1 MTNSRPSLAGT
12 SLRIVRLAAC
22 AALLLAGAA
31 QAQVDSMLTYKGNP
45 LYRAKN
51 FMSGNLVYTVFYNYG
66 LVGNLGER
74 SGEWPAGTN
83 NEYVGDV
90 SPLVGVEFIHPSGD
104 TLRAVCTSDGP
115 RGNPDGPPGGG
126 AFWGFE
132 PLQGFASPPAVGE
145 DPLVALSNQPR
156 TWPRTWPD
164 KNVTDSLSNDRAWVR
179 DETDPGW
186 RGAWNGYFGKN
197 VTNADLESYY
207 LMDDHRDLEWF
218 ERTDSLGNT
227 YHYYPN
233 LTDTTRR
240 GLGLRVSVR
249 GLQWAHFLAQDVI
262 FWLYEITNVS
272 SYVYDKVAFGMVVGT
287 LSGGRQDSEDD
298 LAYFD
303 LENDI
308 TYSFDS
314 DDQGSPGWVPVS
326 ETNNVGYVG
335 YAFLES
341 PGNPVDGIDNDGDSQ
356 DPASPHLTGDI
367 LNLFLQPR
375 AFGPG
380 QTVVLIDY
388 VTYERTLSSFP
399 QSGPLRYQIRD
410 REILINPGQ
419 QLIEDGGNGI
429 DDNLNGLIDERI
441 DHQDLAYVDYTTGR
455 GSTDLLLD
463 EARDDGVD
471 NDGDWDALT
480 DDVGGDGVALTGD
493 AGEGDGRPTNGEPR
507 FDRTDVDESDQI
519 GLTSFDYFSPP
530 GSIRMRDDQALW
542 DRMNPGRFDVVSTEP
557 QDGDFVYGSGFF
569 PLRPGQTERF
579 SMALAYGQD
588 LLDITDNKITVQQIY
603 NENYN
608 FARPPDKPTAW
619 SVPGDGK
626 VTLYWDDIA
635 EASFDPVTGFDFEG
649 YKIYRAT
656 DPGFNEV
663 FTVTDG
669 LGRKVFHQPIAQ
681 FDLDNGNAGFFPVI
695 RNSVI
700 YFLGN
705 DTGLEHTWTDTT
717 VENGQT
723 YYYAVVAYDRGDVA
737 KEILPAENSKTI
749 VLDVSGN
756 VTLDINTVTV
766 TPRAPALGYVE
777 PEVSTVTHV
786 AGFST
791 GTMGTFVLDP
801 AGVTSTTN
809 YRINFSQ
816 EADTLP
822 LTYTITRSNLD
833 GESVVVTGVS
843 LTPQDNLIERA
854 SLFSAYY
861 DSLFN
866 LEPGTF
872 DARQFFRVAGTR
884 LYDGQQG
891 YLLFPRD
898 TVAILER
905 SGWQSE
911 NADGLLN
918 FEFELGNINQLN
930 WRGKKQPAT
939 YEIEF
944 FDHIVDTSLAMVYP
958 INPPFNLPAVPVN
971 FRVKNLSSDQYI
983 KFAFEDS
990 TGFNGLVDDKD
1001 VVYFRERINNVLDL
1015 TWTVEFFARAAT
1027 GDTVLPQPG
1036 DILHLETYQP
1046 FTVADTFAY
1055 TVAPARIDA
1064 GNVNL
1069 DRINVYPNPY
1079 VAASPQEPANQFNE
1093 GRGERRLTFNHLPD
1107 RCTIRIYTAR
1117 GDLVDTIEHDAGI
1130 DDGTAN
1136 WDMRNFDGL
1145 NVAYG
1150 VYLFHVDSPYGEKT
1164 GRFAVIK

>member
-1 MTNSRPSLAGT
+1 MRPISKYTLC
-12 SLRIVRLAAC
+12 V
-22 AALLLAGAA
+22 AALALLATTAV
-31 QAQVDSMLTYKGNP
+31 AQVDSMLNYRGNP

-51 FMSGNLVYTVFYNYG
+51 VMSGNLVRSTYYNYG
-66 LVGNLGER
+66 LVGNIGEI
-74 SGEWPAGTN
+74 SGEWPIGTG

-132 PLQGFASPPAVGE
+132 PLKGFAAPPAIGE
-145 DPLVALSNQPR
+145 DPLVAMSNQPS
-156 TWPRTWPD
+156 TWPTAWPD
-164 KNVTDSLSNDRAWVR
+164 KSITDSLSGDQAWVR
-179 DETDPGW
+179 DQTDPGW
-186 RGAWNGYFGKN
+186 HGAWNGYFGKN
-197 VTNADLESYY
+197 VSNADQECYFQ
-207 LMDDHRDLEWF
+207 MDDQTDLEWF
-218 ERTDSLGNT
+218 ERSDSSGNV
-227 YHYYPN
+227 YHYYPHEQ
-233 LTDTTRR
+233 DSARR

-249 GLQWAHFLAQDVI
+249 GLQWSHFLAQDVI

-272 SYVYDKVAFGMVVGT
+272 THVYDKVAFGMVVGT

-341 PGNPVDGIDNDGDSQ
+341 PGNPLDGIDNDGDSQ
-356 DPASPHLTGDI
+356 DPNSPHLTGDV
-367 LNLFLQPR
+367 LGLFLQPR
-375 AFGPG
+375 SYGPG
-380 QTVVLIDY
+380 QTVILIDY
-388 VTYERTLSSFP
+388 ETYERTVTTFP
-399 QSGPLRYQIRD
+399 QTGPLRYFIRD
-410 REILINPGQ
+410 DEVTLMPGQ
-419 QLIEDGGNGI
+419 QVVEDGGNGI

-441 DHQDLAYVDYTTGR
+441 DHRDLAYIDYVTNR
-455 GSTDLLLD
+455 GLNDPLLD
-463 EARDDGVD
+463 EARDDGID
-471 NDGDWDALT
+471 NDGDWDILT
-480 DDVGGDGVALTGD
+480 DDVGADGVALTGD
-493 AGEGDGRPTNGEPR
+493 AGEGDGEPTNGEPH
-507 FDRTDVDESDQI
+507 FDKTDVDESDQI
-519 GLTSFDYFSPP
+519 GLTSFEYFSPP
-530 GSIRMRDDQALW
+530 GSVRMRDDAALW
-542 DRMNPGRFDVVSTEP
+542 ERMTPGRFDVVSTEP
-557 QDGDFVYGSGFF
+557 QDGDFIYGSGYF

-588 LLDITDNKITVQQIY
+588 LLDITDNKQTVQQIY

-608 FARPPDKPTAW
+608 FARPPDKPSLWA
-619 SVPGDGK
+619 VPGDGE

-649 YKIYRAT
+649 YKIYRST

-663 FTVTDG
+663 FTITDG
-669 LGRKVFHQPIAQ
+669 QGRKVFHQPIAQ
-681 FDLDNGNAGFFPVI
+681 FDLDNGNSGFFPVI

-705 DTGLEHTWTDTT
+705 DTGLEHAWTDTT

-723 YYYAVVAYDRGDVA
+723 YYYALVAYDRGDVA

-749 VLDVSGN
+749 VVDAGGN
-756 VTLDINTVTV
+756 VTLDINTTTIV
-766 TPRAPALGYVE
+766 PRAPALGYE
-777 PEVSTVTHV
+777 DPEISTVDHISGY
-786 AGFST
+786 AT
-791 GTMGTFVLDP
+791 GTMGTSVIDP
-801 AGVTSTTN
+801 TKIESASN
-809 YRINFSQ
+809 YRLYFSQ
-816 EADTLP
+816 ESDSNL
-822 LTYTITRSNLD
+822 LTYSIVRSNID
-833 GESVVVTGVS
+833 GDSTIVQDVS
-843 LTPQDNLIERA
+843 LTPQDNLLAKA

-872 DARQFFRVAGTR
+872 DARQYFRVAGTQ

-891 YLLFPRD
+891 FLLLPRD

-905 SGWQSE
+905 SGWESDQVE
-911 NADGLLN
+911 NLLN

-930 WRGKKQPAT
+930 WRGKKQPGT

-944 FDHIVDTSLAMVYP
+944 FDHIVDTSLAMIYP

-971 FRVKNLSSDQYI
+971 FRVKNLTTDQYI
-983 KFAFEDS
+983 EFAFEDS
-990 TGFNGLVDDKD
+990 TGFNGQVDGLD
-1001 VVYFRERINNVLDL
+1001 VIYFREQIDNVLDL
-1015 TWTVEFFARAAT
+1015 TWTVEFFSRAAT
-1027 GDTVLPQPG
+1027 GDTVLPRSG
-1036 DILHLETYQP
+1036 DVLHLETYQP
-1046 FTVADTFAY
+1046 FSVADTLAY
-1055 TVAPARIDA
+1055 SVTPSRI
-1064 GNVNL
+1064 NVSSVEL

-1079 VAASPQEPANQFNE
+1079 VSANVQEPSNPFNE
-1093 GRGERRLTFNHLPD
+1093 GRGERRITFNHLPD
-1107 RCTIRIYTAR
+1107 RCTIRIYTLR
-1117 GDLVDTIEHDAGI
+1117 GDLVETLEHNAGI
-1130 DDGTAN
+1130 DDGTEN
-1136 WDMRNFDGL
+1136 WDLRNRDGL

-1150 VYLFHVDSPYGEKT
+1150 VYLYHVDSPYGEKT